1 MSMMGI
7 DRQAFLVYLRDCRDV
22 EVELYQ
28 LNNMLTKEQ
37 RDYEQKIRQAQY
49 QYQPNQSG
57 MPEKPELIPVK
68 AHWRKP
74 GLISSCIMMIAAYT
88 CCTAAVE
95 FFAAAHGI
103 LCTWVANTHIWKIFH
118 IPFKKVERILLPI
131 FIPLFGEDGSIIV
144 PRALAIEWLFLAA
157 AGIIIFLFSAGISE
171 SNEEQWN
178 INENNKKRNQTAIEN
193 YNLAVEQYK
202 QLCTRT
208 QQYRELEQQFTQQ
221 HDQTMTA
228 LNAQKQKVEA
238 LREEIYKVNLIPKQY
253 RDVSHMY
260 YIYDYMS
267 TSQATFEDTLNHA
280 HLENGF
286 QRILDKLEEIIAQQY
301 QQIHEAR
308 EMEARSKAD
317 SERTL
322 NMLHRLGEQSRA
334 TNAQLAGMN
343 STMGQIAENTSNAA
357 YYAEIAADYSK
368 VCAYFDTYDHFMQ

>member
-7 DRQAFLVYLRDCRDV
+7 DRQAFLVYLRDCRDI

-37 RDYEQKIRQAQY
+37 RDYEQKIEQAQY
-49 QYQPNQSG
+49 QYQPYQSG
-57 MPEKPELIPVK
+57 MPEKPQLWNVDEHEMKREKI
-68 AHWRKP
+68 WSNIW
-74 GLISSCIMMIAAYT
+74 GIISGIIA
-88 CCTAAVE
+88 
-95 FFAAAHGI
+95 
-103 LCTWVANTHIWKIFH
+103 LS
-118 IPFKKVERILLPI
+118 
-131 FIPLFGEDGSIIV
+131 FIPL
-144 PRALAIEWLFLAA
+144 A
-157 AGIIIFLFSAGISE
+157 IIIFWFAGNWLGAEIEFIIAWWFLFTITFKLSE
-171 SNEEQWN
+171 IYGEGRKENEEYLHY
-178 INENNKKRNQTAIEN
+178 NQTAIEN

-208 QQYRELEQQFTQQ
+208 QQYREVEQQLTQQ

-334 TNAQLAGMN
+334 ANAQLAGMN

-368 VCAYFDTYDHFMQ
+368 VSAYFDTYDHFMQ